1 MFKLFSIMELN
12 KSGDLKRL
20 QEKWWR
26 PCNKQNNDANESITL
41 DNIGG
46 AFILVGVGVL
56 VGISIQL
63 LENLTSDNNKKNKK
77 EHATRDV
84 FSKEQID
91 NDHNKNKNIQNI
103 AYF

>member
-1 MFKLFSIMELN
+1 MFDLFSIMDLN

-26 PCNKQNNDANESITL
+26 PCDKQNNDANESITL

-56 VGISIQL
+56 VGISLQL
-63 LENLTSDNNKKNKK
+63 LENLTSDNNKKIKK
-77 EHATRDV
+77 EHINKDV
-84 FSKEQID
+84 FSKEHFA